1 MNDFER
7 RLVDTSLT
15 SVYLAEFARQGQTV
29 LGIDYFAYNSSA
41 SIRGV
46 VAGAAAQDIIPLQSN
61 SDFVMM
67 YMSGIANINGT
78 ISGLPNATLQFTD
91 SGSGK
96 TYYNQPTLFSNVI
109 GAGGYP
115 FLLPSPRVLAPN
127 TNVKIDVVNNEA
139 VTVDF
144 WISLMGARVYTAG

>member
-7 RLVDTSLT
+7 RLIDTAQT
-15 SVYLAEFARQGQTV
+15 SVYLAEFARQGKTII
-29 LGIDYFAYNSSA
+29 GMDYFAYNSSSAIRSVATTA
-41 SIRGV
+41 S
-46 VAGAAAQDIIPLQSN
+46 AQDIIPIQSN

-78 ISGLPNATLQFTD
+78 ISGLPNATVQFTD
-91 SGSGK
+91 QGTGK
-96 TYYNQPTLFSNVI
+96 TYYNQPTLFSNVL
-109 GAGGYP
+109 GSGGYP
-115 FLLPSPRVLAPN
+115 FLLPSPRIIAPN

-144 WISLMGARVYTAG
+144 WISLMGARVYYAS